1 MSTAARRR
9 TQEMQRARQEAAAKQ
24 ARRRRIVTTLG
35 VLVILGLVAAIVVVV
50 VRAAGHQ
57 RTLPEVTGKV
67 VAPAHTTST
76 GAIPVGSSDAPVTVG
91 IWFDYMCPACGA
103 FEKANSDELARLV
116 ADGTVRIELRP
127 IAFLD
132 EQSSGT
138 EYSTRSASAVAAV
151 ADAAPDKVWD
161 FHTALYRQQPS
172 EGSHGLTDQQI
183 ADIAAGAG
191 VPADVVDGF
200 ADRTFRPWIASTTR
214 KALGS
219 GIEHTPTIKID
230 GTVFEGNAFVTGPLT
245 QAIESAAAGR

>member
-9 TQEMQRARQEAAAKQ
+9 TQEMQRARQEAAATQ
-24 ARRRRIVTTLG
+24 ARTRRIVTAVG

-57 RTLPEVTGKV
+57 RTLPDVSGKV
-67 VAPAHTTST
+67 VAPAHVTST
-76 GAIPVGSSDAPVTVG
+76 SAIPVGASNAPVTVA

-103 FEKANSDELARLV
+103 FEKANGTELARLV
-116 ADGTVRIELRP
+116 ADGTVRLELHP

-132 EQSSGT
+132 DLSSGT

-161 FHTALYRQQPS
+161 FHTALYGQQPS

-183 ADIAAGAG
+183 EEIATGAG
-191 VPADVVDGF
+191 
-200 ADRTFRPWIASTTR
+200 
-214 KALGS
+214 
-219 GIEHTPTIKID
+219 
-230 GTVFEGNAFVTGPLT
+230 
-245 QAIESAAAGR
+245 